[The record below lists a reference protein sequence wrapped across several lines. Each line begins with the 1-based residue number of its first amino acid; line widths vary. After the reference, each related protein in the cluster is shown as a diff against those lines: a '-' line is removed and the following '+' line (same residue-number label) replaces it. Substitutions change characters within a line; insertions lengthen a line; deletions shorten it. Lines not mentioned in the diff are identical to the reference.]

1 METSDYDLYVQLMD
15 MYKQKRNNDY
25 VKADEY
31 LMAAQRLLL
40 SGEFSDEERTELMN
54 VAG

>member
-15 MYKQKRNNDY
+15 MYKQKRIDDY

-31 LMAAQRLLL
+31 FMAAQRLLL
-40 SGEFSDEERTELMN
+40 SGEFTNEERTELLN
-54 VAG
+54 AVG